1 MIVLQH
7 GLKIHSGIEWFETM
21 DSIFQPFAISHLEDG
36 NKIFVVLYSL
46 SISHTMGAEESKL
59 SSSSHAF

>member
-7 GLKIHSGIEWFETM
+7 DFKTHSGIEWFETM
-21 DSIFQPFAISHLEDG
+21 DPRFQPFAISHLEDG
-36 NKIFVVLYSL
+36 SENIGSFILFL
-46 SISHTMGAEESKL
+46 NIPPMDAEESKL